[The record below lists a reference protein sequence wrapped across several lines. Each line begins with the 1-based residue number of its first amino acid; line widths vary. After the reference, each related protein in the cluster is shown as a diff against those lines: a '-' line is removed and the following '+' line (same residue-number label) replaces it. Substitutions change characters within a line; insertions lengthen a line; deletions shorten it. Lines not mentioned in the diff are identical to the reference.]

1 MTNMQKALAT
11 NSVVEGLETKYD
23 IQPCFDLNLI
33 PHTSSRS
40 LGHLFDGPDRIHLE
54 VDGYNL
60 GFRLLE
66 WSDEIDRGAER
77 SATDLERLRN
87 IVIEFVS
94 TLCHQFPNCT
104 ARIVFDSPRHSF
116 HAVDDRV
123 VVTYSGG
130 SGSDRADRNIVFGV
144 RIASR
149 LNRYDHIIIVSDDR
163 HLTWEST
170 ESGARGLSNVE
181 FCNLLKRKVA

>member
-1 MTNMQKALAT
+1 VTRIQEALAT
-11 NSVVEGLETKYD
+11 NTVGEGVTSEHDLH
-23 IQPCFDLNLI
+23 PCFDWNLI

-40 LGHLFDGPDRIHLE
+40 LGHLFDGPNRIHLE
-54 VDGYNL
+54 IDGYNL

-66 WSDEIDRGAER
+66 WSDEIDYR
-77 SATDLERLRN
+77 SEQSVTDLEYLRN
-87 IVIEFVS
+87 KVIKFVS

-116 HAVDDRV
+116 HTVDDRV

-130 SGSDRADRNIVFGV
+130 SGSNRADRNIVFGV
-144 RIASR
+144 RIASK

-170 ESGARGLSNVE
+170 EFGARGLSNVE